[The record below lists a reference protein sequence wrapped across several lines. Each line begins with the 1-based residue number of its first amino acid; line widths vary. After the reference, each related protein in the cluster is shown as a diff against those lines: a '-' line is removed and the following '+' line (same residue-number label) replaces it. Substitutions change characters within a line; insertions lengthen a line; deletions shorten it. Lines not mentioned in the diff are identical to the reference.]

1 MSDIKKYIIGGIFVI
16 IIVVS
21 AYYIFIK
28 KSDAS
33 GGGTLTR
40 VCPYG
45 LEKNGDCVL
54 PPDFCGQDVKPP
66 PGICDT
72 DQQLICDQKTQKWR
86 CKSSCETPGNPF
98 PSDFSLC
105 ETKNVKCDTNGKYY
119 CKSDYCKN
127 GGILYSNANGICSC
141 PSGYIGDKCEYDTS
155 KCKGGEF
162 DINTGICNSCCDST
176 TSFSN
181 GKSKL
186 CKYYGNNC
194 EQKCKNENYVYD
206 PQSGICVCPKC
217 FLEKEN
223 GECNQLENC
232 CKNGTIQGNK
242 CVCDG
247 GWTGVNCDI
256 SICGTYGTWDNNTK
270 KCICLKDDNG
280 NNIAVGDKCQY
291 TQDMCNGNGFP
302 VIFNG
307 VPSCICKPNFSGA
320 YCSCD
325 DSIKPKGD
333 TYTCEG
339 VSSYCTDKGW
349 AMKFLECDDIYKQPE
364 YGTEQLWQK
373 QCTNYLTGETYPDYE
388 VRCKRKNIPDKDGI
402 NTFVPSQQTCS
413 ATPTKEMLAVCKQD
427 NKCFV
432 GWDDTNIKSISNNI
446 SNVFNKVCT
455 CHSSENGVSY
465 QCDPISANNKC
476 GDSKNVPKGFCIGPD
491 GNPVDPECI
500 NCGEEGHVFA
510 CKGSVLP
517 KSCAISHW
525 SLEPNAIH
533 NSHKLWYNT
542 TQDSFKNTVFPTI
555 NMDTCESPYNSLNDL
570 FFEDAYKSVN
580 SAKGFV
586 TGLGTNSEKFYD
598 IDDENI
604 IVYNINA
611 NINKNTNQIEP
622 IYDSKHNNFYP
633 FPDSYKDDMFK
644 ENTGCAKIKQYD
656 EAKDN
661 NTQCASDIGGRGN
674 AGQFKQYC
682 SDSSYN
688 IVDCDSVKA
697 YFKTDKGYCDCGY
710 YPSTAQPSK
719 YVTHKGRYCQYND
732 NTTCNGKGI
741 VDDNGKCECLP
752 GYVGN
757 NCQYDDS
764 ICNYHGKAQN
774 DGSCICK
781 GKNRTSNC
789 SCQNDT
795 SYSINFGDDCYTSLL
810 TTLDINN
817 NLIISPGAKY
827 YMKLNSKNISGKTA
841 IDNIVISKIDNSSS
855 RVIFTNNDPNCTSI
869 NGYINDKSV
878 PFWFAYEYGINT
890 NTGSSIYYQSWPPPD
905 QTSQSSDI
913 PWFKGTKIILED
925 DGLLHFLIYTDY
937 STIDVFY

>member
-1 MSDIKKYIIGGIFVI
+1 
-16 IIVVS
+16 
-21 AYYIFIK
+21 
-28 KSDAS
+28 
-33 GGGTLTR
+33 
-40 VCPYG
+40 
-45 LEKNGDCVL
+45 
-54 PPDFCGQDVKPP
+54 
-66 PGICDT
+66 
-72 DQQLICDQKTQKWR
+72 
-86 CKSSCETPGNPF
+86 
-98 PSDFSLC
+98 
-105 ETKNVKCDTNGKYY
+105 
-119 CKSDYCKN
+119 
-127 GGILYSNANGICSC
+127 
-141 PSGYIGDKCEYDTS
+141 
-155 KCKGGEF
+155 
-162 DINTGICNSCCDST
+162 
-176 TSFSN
+176 
-181 GKSKL
+181 
-186 CKYYGNNC
+186 
-194 EQKCKNENYVYD
+194 
-206 PQSGICVCPKC
+206 
-217 FLEKEN
+217 
-223 GECNQLENC
+223 
-232 CKNGTIQGNK
+232 
-242 CVCDG
+242 
-247 GWTGVNCDI
+247 
-256 SICGTYGTWDNNTK
+256 
-270 KCICLKDDNG
+270 
-280 NNIAVGDKCQY
+280 
-291 TQDMCNGNGFP
+291 
-302 VIFNG
+302 
-307 VPSCICKPNFSGA
+307 
-320 YCSCD
+320 
-325 DSIKPKGD
+325 
-333 TYTCEG
+333 
-339 VSSYCTDKGW
+339 
-349 AMKFLECDDIYKQPE
+349 
-364 YGTEQLWQK
+364 
-373 QCTNYLTGETYPDYE
+373 
-388 VRCKRKNIPDKDGI
+388 
-402 NTFVPSQQTCS
+402 
-413 ATPTKEMLAVCKQD
+413 
-427 NKCFV
+427 
-432 GWDDTNIKSISNNI
+432 
-446 SNVFNKVCT
+446 
-455 CHSSENGVSY
+455 
-465 QCDPISANNKC
+465 
-476 GDSKNVPKGFCIGPD
+476 
-491 GNPVDPECI
+491 
-500 NCGEEGHVFA
+500 
-510 CKGSVLP
+510 
-517 KSCAISHW
+517 
-525 SLEPNAIH
+525 
-533 NSHKLWYNT
+533 
-542 TQDSFKNTVFPTI
+542 
-555 NMDTCESPYNSLNDL
+555 MDTCESPYNSLNDL